1 MSQPVLSS
9 GTWRIVAANEE
20 IMDILNF
27 PFYFRAWVFHYPA

>member
-27 PFYFRAWVFHYPA
+27 LFINRISVFRYPA